1 MTVMELFKRLELYK
15 WRQFKR
21 VDIDF
26 DTDFC
31 VLTGPNGCGKTTILN
46 VLGRHFGWDINF
58 VSTPFQRE
66 KNQFWSDVWVEKD
79 FERANQT
86 IKVGDIYY
94 SSDLSCNLM
103 APTTSA
109 AQYSL
114 QYRNQQPVVGIHIPS

>member
-26 DTDFC
+26 DTDIC

-94 SSDLSCNLM
+94 SSGLSCNLM